1 MKLRKYP
8 LIFTCLLFAL
18 VSCASDNVEPE
29 PVKNPAPEISININ
43 GSAVVVACSYIGDDW
58 LFIKGVEFRNAS
70 GETRRVMFKNPRRR
84 VVSAGLVSEFATF
97 SVAYGD
103 EFLAWCGEDVAA
115 RALADWPQD
124 FGAVKLINR
133 D

>member
-1 MKLRKYP
+1 MKKYAFI
-8 LIFTCLLFAL
+8 LFCLLFAL
-18 VSCASDNVEPE
+18 MSCASDNVESE
-29 PVKNPAPEISININ
+29 PAKKPVPEISININ

-70 GETRRVMFKNPRRR
+70 GDTKRVMFKQPRRR
-84 VVSAGLVSEFATF
+84 VLSGGKVSELGTF

-115 RALADWPQD
+115 RALADYPLE
-124 FGAVKLINR
+124 FGPVKR
-133 D
+133 

>member
-1 MKLRKYP
+1 MKKYAFI
-8 LIFTCLLFAL
+8 LFCLLFAL

-29 PVKNPAPEISININ
+29 PVKKPAPEISININ

-70 GETRRVMFKNPRRR
+70 GETRRVTFKQPRRR
-84 VVSAGLVSEFATF
+84 VISGVGVSEFATF

-103 EFLAWCGEDVAA
+103 EFLAWCGENVEA
-115 RALADWPQD
+115 RALCDYPQEYA
-124 FGAVKLINR
+124 GVNIINR

>member
-1 MKLRKYP
+1 MRKYAFI
-8 LIFTCLLFAL
+8 LVCFFFAL
-18 VSCASDNVEPE
+18 VSCASDNVESE
-29 PVKNPAPEISININ
+29 PAKKPVPEISININ

-70 GETRRVMFKNPRRR
+70 GDTKRVMFKQPRRR
-84 VVSAGLVSEFATF
+84 VLSGGKVSEFATF

-115 RALADWPQD
+115 RALADYPLE
-124 FGAVKLINR
+124 FGPVKR
-133 D
+133 